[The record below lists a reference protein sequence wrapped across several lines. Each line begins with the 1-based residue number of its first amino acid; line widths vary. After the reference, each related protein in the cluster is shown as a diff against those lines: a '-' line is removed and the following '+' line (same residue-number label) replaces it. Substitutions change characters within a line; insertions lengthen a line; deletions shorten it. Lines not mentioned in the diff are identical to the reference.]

1 MNEMYNGTFSVNKEK
16 QFKTFSMELGGR
28 TLSVD
33 IGRVSAQAN
42 GAAFMHYGDTTV
54 LSTATASDKP
64 RDGIDFFPL
73 SVEYEEKLYAVG
85 KIPGGFNKREG
96 KASENAIL
104 TSRVID
110 RPMRPLFPKD
120 YRNDVTLNNMVMSV
134 DPQCRPELVAML
146 GSAIATAIS
155 DIPFD
160 GPCATTQLGMVD
172 GEFIVNP
179 SQEQWKNGDL
189 QLTVASTSTKVI
201 MIEAGANEIPEAK
214 MIEAIYKCHEINQ
227 TIIEFINKMV
237 AEVGKEKHAYES
249 CAIPEEMFA
258 KMKEIVTPEEMEV
271 AVFTDEKQVREEN
284 IRQITEKFEEA
295 FAENEDWLA
304 ILGEA
309 VYQYQKKTVR
319 KMILKDHKRPDGRQI
334 TQIRP
339 LAAEVD
345 IIPRVHGSAMFTRG
359 QTQIC
364 NVTTLAPLSEAQKV
378 DGLDENETT
387 KRYMHH
393 YNFPSYSVGE
403 TKPSRGPGRREIGNG
418 ALAEKALVP
427 VLPSEEEFPYA
438 IRSVSETFESNG
450 STSMG
455 STCASCMSLMA
466 AGVPIKRMVAGISC
480 GLVTGE
486 TDDDYV
492 LLTDIQGLEDFFG
505 DMDFKVTGTTEGI
518 TAIQMDIKIHGL
530 TRPIVEGAIARCHD
544 ARLYIM
550 DNCMK
555 PAIAEPRKEVGE
567 YAPKIIQMQIEPEK
581 IGDVVGQRGK
591 TINAIIDQTGVKIDI
606 TDDGFVSICG
616 TDKAMMDKAAE
627 MIKIITTEFEEGQV
641 FKGKVIS
648 IKEFGAFLEFAPG
661 KEGMVHISK
670 ISKERI
676 NHVED
681 VLTLGDVVT
690 VVCLGK
696 DKMGRI
702 SFSMKDVAQQ

>member
-1 MNEMYNGTFSVNKEK
+1 MYQSYK
-16 QFKTFSMELGGR
+16 MDLAGR
-28 TLSVD
+28 PLVVD
-33 IGRVSAQAN
+33 INRVGKQAN
-42 GAAFMHYGDTTV
+42 GCAFMHYGDTTV
-54 LSTATASDKP
+54 LCTATASEKP

-73 SVEYEEKLYAVG
+73 SVEYEEKMYAVG

-134 DPQCRPELVAML
+134 DPECRPELVAMI
-146 GSAIATAIS
+146 GAAIATCIS

-160 GPCATTQLGMVD
+160 GPCAMTQVGMID
-172 GEFIVNP
+172 GEFIINP
-179 SQEQWKNGDL
+179 SQEQWKKGDL
-189 QLTVASTSTKVI
+189 NLTVASTREKVI
-201 MIEAGANEIPEAK
+201 MIEAGANEIPEAT
-214 MIEAIYKCHEINQ
+214 MIEAIYKAHEVNQ
-227 TIIEFINKMV
+227 TIITFIDKIV
-237 AEVGKEKHAYES
+237 AEVGKKKHEYTS
-249 CAIPEEMFA
+249 CAVPAEMFEEM
-258 KMKEIVTPEEMEV
+258 KKIVSPAEMEE
-271 AVFTDEKQVREEN
+271 AVFTDDKQTREEN
-284 IRQITEKFEEA
+284 IRVITDKLTEA
-295 FAENEDWLA
+295 FAENEEWLA

-309 VYQYQKKTVR
+309 VYQYEKKTVR
-319 KMILKDHKRPDGRQI
+319 KMILKDHKRPDGRAI

-364 NVTTLAPLSEAQKV
+364 NVCTLAPLSEQQKI
-378 DGLDENETT
+378 DGLDENEVS

-403 TKPSRGPGRREIGNG
+403 TKPSRGPGRREIGHG
-418 ALAEKALVP
+418 ALAERALIP
-427 VLPSEEEFPYA
+427 VLPSEDEFPYA
-438 IRSVSETFESNG
+438 IRTVSETFESNG
-450 STSMG
+450 STSMA

-466 AGVPIKRMVAGISC
+466 AGVPIKKMVAGISC

-486 TDDDYV
+486 TDDDFV

-530 TRPIVEGAIARCHD
+530 TRPIVEGAIARCRD
-544 ARLYIM
+544 ARLFIM
-550 DNCMK
+550 DTCMK
-555 PAIAEPRKEVGE
+555 PAISAPRTEVGK
-567 YAPKIIQMQIEPEK
+567 YAPKIISIQIDPDR

-591 TINAIIDQTGVKIDI
+591 TINEIIARTGVKIDI
-606 TDDGFVSICG
+606 TDDGKVSICG
-616 TDKAMMDKAAE
+616 TDKEMMDKALE
-627 MIKIITTEFEEGQV
+627 MVKIITTDFEEGQI
-641 FKGKVIS
+641 FKGKVVS
-648 IKEFGAFLEFAPG
+648 IKEFGAFIEFAPG

-670 ISKERI
+670 IAKERI
-676 NHVED
+676 NRVED

>member
-1 MNEMYNGTFSVNKEK
+1 MD
-16 QFKTFSMELGGR
+16 LAGR
-28 TLSVD
+28 PLVVD
-33 IGRVSAQAN
+33 INRVGKQAN
-42 GAAFMHYGDTTV
+42 GCAFMHYGDTTV
-54 LSTATASDKP
+54 LCTATASEKP

-73 SVEYEEKLYAVG
+73 SVEYEEKMYAVG

-134 DPQCRPELVAML
+134 DPECRPELVAMI
-146 GSAIATAIS
+146 GAAIATCIS

-160 GPCATTQLGMVD
+160 GPCAMTQVGMID
-172 GEFIVNP
+172 GEFIINP
-179 SQEQWKNGDL
+179 SQEQWKKGDL
-189 QLTVASTSTKVI
+189 NLTVASTREKVI
-201 MIEAGANEIPEAK
+201 MIEAGANEIPEAT
-214 MIEAIYKCHEINQ
+214 MIEAINKAHEVNQ
-227 TIIEFINKMV
+227 TIIAFIDKIV
-237 AEVGKEKHAYES
+237 AEVGKKKHEYTS
-249 CAIPEEMFA
+249 CAVPAEMFEEM
-258 KMKEIVTPEEMEV
+258 KKIVSPAEMEE
-271 AVFTDEKQVREEN
+271 AVFTDDKQTREEN
-284 IRQITEKFEEA
+284 IRVITDKLTEA
-295 FAENEDWLA
+295 FAENEEWLA

-309 VYQYQKKTVR
+309 VYQYEKKTVR
-319 KMILKDHKRPDGRQI
+319 KMILKDHKRPDGRAI

-364 NVTTLAPLSEAQKV
+364 NVCTLAPLSEQQKI
-378 DGLDENETT
+378 DGLDENEVS

-403 TKPSRGPGRREIGNG
+403 TKPSRGPGRREIGHG
-418 ALAEKALVP
+418 ALAERALIP
-427 VLPSEEEFPYA
+427 VLPSEDEFPYA
-438 IRSVSETFESNG
+438 IRTVSETFESNG
-450 STSMG
+450 STSMA

-466 AGVPIKRMVAGISC
+466 AGVPIKKMVAGISC

-486 TDDDYV
+486 TDDDFV

-530 TRPIVEGAIARCHD
+530 TRPIVEGAIARCRD
-544 ARLYIM
+544 ARLFIM
-550 DNCMK
+550 DTCMK
-555 PAIAEPRKEVGE
+555 PAISAPRTEVGK
-567 YAPKIIQMQIEPEK
+567 YAPKIISIQIDPDR

-591 TINAIIDQTGVKIDI
+591 TINEIIARTGVKIDI
-606 TDDGFVSICG
+606 TDDGKVSICG
-616 TDKAMMDKAAE
+616 TDKEMMDKALE
-627 MIKIITTEFEEGQV
+627 MVKIITTDFEEGQI
-641 FKGKVIS
+641 FKGKVVS
-648 IKEFGAFLEFAPG
+648 IKEFGAFIEFAPG

-670 ISKERI
+670 IAKERI
-676 NHVED
+676 NRVED

>member
-1 MNEMYNGTFSVNKEK
+1 MD
-16 QFKTFSMELGGR
+16 LAGR
-28 TLSVD
+28 PLVVD
-33 IGRVSAQAN
+33 INRVGKQAN
-42 GAAFMHYGDTTV
+42 GCAFMHYGDTTV
-54 LSTATASDKP
+54 LCTATASEKP

-73 SVEYEEKLYAVG
+73 SVEYEEKMYAVG

-134 DPQCRPELVAML
+134 DPECRPELVAMI
-146 GSAIATAIS
+146 GAAIATCIS

-160 GPCATTQLGMVD
+160 GPCAMTQVGMID
-172 GEFIVNP
+172 GEFIINP
-179 SQEQWKNGDL
+179 SQEQWKKGDL
-189 QLTVASTSTKVI
+189 NLTVASTREKVI
-201 MIEAGANEIPEAK
+201 MIEAGANEIPEAT
-214 MIEAIYKCHEINQ
+214 MIEAIYKAHEVNQ
-227 TIIEFINKMV
+227 TIIAFIDKIV
-237 AEVGKEKHAYES
+237 AEVGKKKHEYTS
-249 CAIPEEMFA
+249 CAVPAEMFEEM
-258 KMKEIVTPEEMEV
+258 KKIVSPAEMEE
-271 AVFTDEKQVREEN
+271 AVFTDDKQTREEN
-284 IRQITEKFEEA
+284 IRVITDKLTEA
-295 FAENEDWLA
+295 FAENEEWLA

-309 VYQYQKKTVR
+309 VYQYEKKTVR
-319 KMILKDHKRPDGRQI
+319 KMILKDHKRPDGRAI

-364 NVTTLAPLSEAQKV
+364 NVCTLAPLSEQQKI
-378 DGLDENETT
+378 DGLDENEVS

-403 TKPSRGPGRREIGNG
+403 TKPSRGPGRREIGHG
-418 ALAEKALVP
+418 ALAERALIP
-427 VLPSEEEFPYA
+427 VLPSEDEFPYA
-438 IRSVSETFESNG
+438 IRTVSETFESNG
-450 STSMG
+450 STSMA

-466 AGVPIKRMVAGISC
+466 AGVPIKKMVAGISC

-486 TDDDYV
+486 TDDDFV

-518 TAIQMDIKIHGL
+518 TAIQMDINIHGL
-530 TRPIVEGAIARCHD
+530 TRPIVEGAIARCRD
-544 ARLYIM
+544 ARLFIM
-550 DNCMK
+550 DTCMK
-555 PAIAEPRKEVGE
+555 PAISAPRTEVGK
-567 YAPKIIQMQIEPEK
+567 YAPKIISIQIDPDR

-591 TINAIIDQTGVKIDI
+591 TINEIIARTGVKIDI
-606 TDDGFVSICG
+606 TDDGKVSICG
-616 TDKAMMDKAAE
+616 TDKEMMDKALE
-627 MIKIITTEFEEGQV
+627 MVKIITTDFEEGQI
-641 FKGKVIS
+641 FKGKVVS
-648 IKEFGAFLEFAPG
+648 IKEFGAFIEFAPG

-670 ISKERI
+670 IAKERI
-676 NHVED
+676 NRVED

>member
-1 MNEMYNGTFSVNKEK
+1 MSKE
-16 QFKTFSMELGGR
+16 FKTYSMDIAGK
-28 TLSVD
+28 TLRVD
-33 IGRVSAQAN
+33 IGRVAAQAN

-54 LSTATASDKP
+54 LSTITASEKP

-73 SVEYEEKLYAVG
+73 SVEYEEKMYAVG

-96 KASENAIL
+96 KASENAVL

-120 YRNDVTLNNMVMSV
+120 YRNDVTLNNLVTSV
-134 DPQCRPELVAML
+134 DPECRPELVAML

-155 DIPFD
+155 DVPFC
-160 GPCATTQLGMVD
+160 GPCAMTQVGMID
-172 GEFIVNP
+172 GEFIINP
-179 SQEQWKNGDL
+179 SQKQWDEGDL
-189 QLTVASTSTKVI
+189 KLTVASTSTKVI
-201 MIEAGANEIPEAK
+201 MIEAGANEIPEDK
-214 MIEAIYKCHEINQ
+214 MIEAIYKAHDVNLS
-227 TIIEFINKMV
+227 IIEFINKMV
-237 AEVGKEKHAYES
+237 EEVGKPKHDYVS
-249 CAIPEEMFA
+249 CAIPEELFA
-258 KMKEIVTPEEMEV
+258 AMKEIVTPAEMEV

-284 IRQITEKFEEA
+284 IRQIREKFEEA
-295 FAENEDWLA
+295 FADNEEWLA
-304 ILGEA
+304 LIPEA
-309 VYQYQKKTVR
+309 LYQYQKKTVR
-319 KMILKDHKRPDGRQI
+319 KMILKDRKRPDGRAI
-334 TQIRP
+334 NQIRP

-364 NVTTLAPLSEAQKV
+364 DIVTLAPLSEIQKI
-378 DGLDENETT
+378 DGLDENVVS

-403 TKPSRGPGRREIGNG
+403 TKVSRGPGRREIGHG
-418 ALAEKALVP
+418 ALAERALLP
-427 VLPSEEEFPYA
+427 VLPSIEEFPYA
-438 IRSVSETFESNG
+438 IRAVSETFESNG
-450 STSMG
+450 STSMA

-466 AGVPIKRMVAGISC
+466 AGVPIRKMVAGISC

-486 TDDDYV
+486 SDDDFV

-530 TRPIVEGAIARCHD
+530 TRAIVEGAIARCRE
-544 ARLYIM
+544 ARLFIM

-555 PAIAEPRKEVGE
+555 KAIAEPRKEVGP
-567 YAPKIIQMQIEPEK
+567 YAPKIISLQIDPEK

-591 TINAIIDQTGVKIDI
+591 TINEIIARTGVKIDI
-606 TDDGFVSICG
+606 TDEGKVSVCG
-616 TDKAMMDKAAE
+616 TDPDMMAKALE
-627 MIKIITTEFEEGQV
+627 YIKTIVTDYQEGQIFTGV
-641 FKGKVIS
+641 VVS
-648 IKEFGAFLEFAPG
+648 IKEFGAFVEFAPG

-670 ISKERI
+670 IAKERI
-676 NHVED
+676 NRVED
-681 VLTLGDVVT
+681 VLTLGDRVT

-696 DKMGRI
+696 DKMGRM